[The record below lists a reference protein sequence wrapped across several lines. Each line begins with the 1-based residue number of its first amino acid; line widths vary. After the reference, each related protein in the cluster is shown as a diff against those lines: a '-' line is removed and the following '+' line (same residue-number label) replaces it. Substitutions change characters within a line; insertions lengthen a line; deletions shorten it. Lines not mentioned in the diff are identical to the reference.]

1 MDLGNCAGICG
12 FDLRAFPRQRGAI
25 LSDVI
30 HRGAHAAFIRD
41 QELALFLDVDGTLLE
56 IASTPDRVRV
66 PASLRNTL
74 QLTFEREHGALALLS
89 GRSLDDLDELFS
101 PCDFPASGKHGLEVR
116 LPSGKVIRPNIDPT
130 VLDRARRWL
139 GILQQDN
146 RGLLL
151 EDKGVALAM
160 HYRLVPRLATEV
172 EVVMNE
178 MAAELGETF
187 IVRPGKC
194 VYELMPRG
202 YDERSAIQ
210 LLMKERAFAG
220 RTPVFVGDDPT
231 DEVGFQAV
239 NEMGGH
245 SIRVGNLEKT
255 AAQYRFSSVSTV
267 VAWLRDRNLSR

>member
-1 MDLGNCAGICG
+1 MSA
-12 FDLRAFPRQRGAI
+12 R
-25 LSDVI
+25 
-30 HRGAHAAFIRD
+30 AAFIRN
-41 QELALFLDVDGTLLE
+41 EPLALFLDVDGTLLE
-56 IASTPDRVRV
+56 IAATPDRVRV

-74 QLTFEREHGALALLS
+74 QLNFEREHGALALLS

-101 PCDFPASGKHGLEVR
+101 PCVFPASGKHGLEVR
-116 LPSGKVIRPNIDPT
+116 LSSGTVVRPEIDPS
-130 VLDRARRWL
+130 VLDRARCWL
-139 GILQQDN
+139 GILQNDN

-160 HYRLVPRLATEV
+160 HYRLAPKLAPEV

-178 MAAELGETF
+178 MVAELGEAF

-194 VYELMPRG
+194 VSELMPRAF
-202 YDERSAIQ
+202 DERSAIR
-210 LLMKERAFAG
+210 LLMKEREFAG

-245 SIRVGNLEKT
+245 SIRVGNLEET

-267 VAWLRDRNLSR
+267 VAWLRDRNLNR

>member
-1 MDLGNCAGICG
+1 MSA
-12 FDLRAFPRQRGAI
+12 R
-25 LSDVI
+25 
-30 HRGAHAAFIRD
+30 AAFIRD
-41 QELALFLDVDGTLLE
+41 EPLALFLDVDGTLLE
-56 IASTPDRVRV
+56 IAATPDRVRV
-66 PASLRNTL
+66 PGSLRNTL
-74 QLTFEREHGALALLS
+74 QVSFEREHGALALLS
-89 GRSLDDLDELFS
+89 GRSLEDLDQLFS
-101 PCDFPASGKHGLEVR
+101 PCIFPASGKHGLEVR
-116 LPSGKVIRPNIDPT
+116 LPSGKIVRPEVDPS

-139 GILQQDN
+139 NILQNDN

-160 HYRLVPRLATEV
+160 HYRLAPGLAPEV

-178 MAAELGETF
+178 MVAELGDAF

-194 VYELMPRG
+194 VSELMPRG
-202 YDERSAIQ
+202 FDERSAIQ
-210 LLMKERAFAG
+210 LLMQERVFAG
-220 RTPVFVGDDPT
+220 RTPVFVGDDLT

-245 SIRVGNLEKT
+245 SIRVGNLAET

>member
-1 MDLGNCAGICG
+1 VSA
-12 FDLRAFPRQRGAI
+12 R
-25 LSDVI
+25 
-30 HRGAHAAFIRD
+30 AAFIRD
-41 QELALFLDVDGTLLE
+41 EPLALFLDVDGTLLE
-56 IASTPDRVRV
+56 IAATPDRVRV

-74 QLTFEREHGALALLS
+74 KLCFEREHGALALLS

-101 PCDFPASGKHGLEVR
+101 PCVFPASGKHGLEVR
-116 LPSGKVIRPNIDPT
+116 LPSGTVMRPKIDST
-130 VLDRARRWL
+130 MLDRARHWL

-151 EDKGVALAM
+151 EDKGIALAM
-160 HYRLVPRLATEV
+160 HYRLAPKLAPEV

-178 MAAELGETF
+178 MVVELGETF
-187 IVRPGKC
+187 VVRPGKC
-194 VYELMPRG
+194 VYELMPRDF
-202 YDERSAIQ
+202 DERSAIQ
-210 LLMKERAFAG
+210 LLMKDRAFIG

-245 SIRVGNLEKT
+245 SIRVGNLEET

-267 VAWLRDRNLSR
+267 VAWLRDRNLNR